1 MEKIKFGTGGF
12 RAVIG
17 EDFTKENV
25 QRICQAMANIMHQ
38 RNFKKEICIGYD
50 NRFMS
55 ENFARWCAEV
65 FVGNE
70 IKVELF
76 DCATS
81 TPVAMFATKI
91 KDNDYG
97 LMVTASH
104 NPYIY
109 NGIKVFVKE
118 GKDASAAETGEI
130 ERQMDRICEIKK
142 ADFEKEVGKGIVYAN
157 YMQQYIDNIVKLLDI
172 EGVASNLKIVYDAK
186 CGSTVE
192 EIDMLSKRIGNNN
205 YQIINAKRD
214 AFFGFEVPAP
224 SPNNI
229 SGLINAVEESSS
241 DIGFALDAD
250 GDRLAVVDGQGNY
263 IDNNYILAITYYFF
277 VKYCGKKGDSV
288 KNVATSNLL
297 NAVTE
302 KLGYV
307 CHEVPV
313 GFKYVSSALIEENAV
328 VGGESSGGLAV
339 DGHIWGK
346 DSLLAIAICI
356 KAMTVMK
363 KSFADILEEVKDFV
377 GGYDKIIYDKQY
389 SYTKEHKEFI
399 DHVLFEERLTPN
411 HRYNLDK
418 IIYEDYVKVY
428 YTNRNWALIRFSGT
442 EPILRIFVEADSLQ
456 ECEKMVED
464 WQKLLK
470 LDI

>member
-1 MEKIKFGTGGF
+1 MSKIKFGTGGF

-17 EDFTKENV
+17 EDFNKENV
-25 QRICQAMANIMHQ
+25 QTICQAMANIIKAK
-38 RNFKKEICIGYD
+38 NFKRELCIGYD

-55 ENFARWCAEV
+55 ENFAVWCAEV
-65 FVGNE
+65 FAGNG

-76 DCATS
+76 DRATS
-81 TPVAMFATKI
+81 TPVVMYATKI

-109 NGIKVFVKE
+109 NGIKAFVKE
-118 GKDASAAETGEI
+118 GKDASAGETGEI
-130 ERQMDRICEIKK
+130 EREMDRVVEIKT
-142 ADFEKEVGKGIVYAN
+142 ADFKTELGKTIVYAN
-157 YMQQYIDNIVKLLDI
+157 YMESYIDNIVKLLEI
-172 EGVASNLKIVYDAK
+172 ENGASGLNIVYDAK
-186 CGSTVE
+186 CGSTTE
-192 EIDMLSKRIGNNN
+192 ELDMLSQKIGNSR
-205 YQIINAKRD
+205 YEIINAKRD

-224 SPNNI
+224 SAKNI
-229 SGLINAVEESSS
+229 AKLTETVKKNGA

-250 GDRLAVVDGQGNY
+250 GDRLAVVDEEGNY

-277 VKYCGKKGDSV
+277 VKYCGKKGGSV

-313 GFKYVSSALIEENAV
+313 GFKYVSSALIEDNAV

-363 KSFADILEEVKDFV
+363 KSFSEILKEVKDFV

-389 SYTKEHKEFI
+389 SYTKEHKAFI
-399 DHVLFEERLTPN
+399 DKVVFEERLTPA
-411 HRYNLDK
+411 HRYPLANMV
-418 IIYEDYVKVY
+418 YEDYVKVY
-428 YTNRNWALIRFSGT
+428 YTNGNWSLIRFSGT
-442 EPILRIFVEADSLQ
+442 EPILRIFVEADSQ
-456 ECEKMVED
+456 AECEEMVKDWED
-464 WQKLLK
+464 LLK
-470 LDI
+470 LC